1 MTQANLE
8 ALLSSLDVALNAF
21 AVCEV
26 ESGWALR
33 CEPSDDILVHYVLSG
48 EGVVESQGNTASISP
63 GTVIIIPRNTA
74 KSLVAAGPRVQ
85 EVEARQ
91 CCTEWIDGMVKF
103 RAVETK
109 PELILA
115 CASVRATVNGG
126 IGLFDH
132 LQHPLVEAPDNGES
146 LASLFKVLLD
156 ELSHPGLG
164 TRLVAQSMMK
174 QSLIFLL
181 RSHLRRTGLAS
192 PLFMPLIDPRLRG
205 CILNVIEQPEA
216 AHSVN
221 SLAKLAGMS
230 QSRFATRFVQSYGRS
245 PMEFVQVVRLRS
257 AAKLLQTGDLP
268 LKAIAAAV
276 GYSSRS
282 HLSRVFRR
290 HYGVDPTSYRAQL
303 RQPDRETR
311 SQTSASTQGGG
322 GLRKAVRPPPPS

>member
-1 MTQANLE
+1 MIAFEGIEVSQANLE

-26 ESGWALR
+26 QTGWALR
-33 CEPSDDILVHYVLSG
+33 CEPTEDILVHYVLSG
-48 EGVVESQGNTASISP
+48 EGLLESHGTTTPISP
-63 GTVIIIPRNTA
+63 GMVAIIPRYTA
-74 KSLVAAGPRVQ
+74 KSLIAAGPRVK
-85 EVEARQ
+85 EVEAAQ
-91 CCTEWIDGMVKF
+91 CCTEWIQGMVKF
-103 RAVETK
+103 RAFDTQAD
-109 PELILA
+109 LILG
-115 CASVRATVNGG
+115 CASVQATVNGG
-126 IGLFDH
+126 VGLFDH
-132 LQHPLVEAPDNGES
+132 LQHPLIETPDNGES

-156 ELSHPGLG
+156 ELCHPGLG
-164 TRLVAQSMMK
+164 TKLVAQSMMK

-181 RSHLRRTGLAS
+181 RSHLRRLGLAS

-205 CILNVIEQPEA
+205 CILSVMEQPEA

-257 AAKLLQTGDLP
+257 AAKLLQSGDLP

-303 RQPDRETR
+303 RQGETR
-311 SQTSASTQGGG
+311 PRSSA
-322 GLRKAVRPPPPS
+322 RA